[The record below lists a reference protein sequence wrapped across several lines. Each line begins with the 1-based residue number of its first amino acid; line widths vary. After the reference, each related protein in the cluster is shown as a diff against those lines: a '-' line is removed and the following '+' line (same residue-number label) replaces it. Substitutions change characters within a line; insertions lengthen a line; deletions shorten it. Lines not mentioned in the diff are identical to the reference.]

1 MFYKIDAF
9 KNLAILTG
17 KHLCWRFF
25 SINFI
30 KKRLQYWCFPASIPK
45 CLSTAF
51 NIEHFVS
58 IHFTFQNIYV
68 MTEFFWF
75 FRCKIDIFHISCA
88 TALFSFIT
96 LVLESEVHCY
106 FVYILFYTKRFIK
119 CNFCTDYND
128 DSFTVLIESLKFRNN
143 SRSIATY
150 PGNLLWKMWAV
161 LQAMA
166 KNNPTKKQIET
177 KVIKWY

>member
-51 NIEHFVS
+51 YIEHLVS
-58 IHFTFQNIYV
+58 THFTFQNIYV

-75 FRCKIDIFHISCA
+75 FWCKIDIFHISCA
-88 TALFSFIT
+88 TALFPFIT
-96 LVLESEVHCY
+96 WKPIVISYLSC
-106 FVYILFYTKRFIK
+106 FYTKICHFHVPFFYIFLTPK
-119 CNFCTDYND
+119 ITDEILK
-128 DSFTVLIESLKFRNN
+128 SFLG
-143 SRSIATY
+143 RSILHY
-150 PGNLLWKMWAV
+150 YHFCN
-161 LQAMA
+161 
-166 KNNPTKKQIET
+166 I
-177 KVIKWY
+177 